1 MSIIIQAGHES
12 SSSEAL
18 MEWLYS
24 RGFKK
29 PILSNVQQL
38 SGKKIADTLDKIIS
52 RKQSADNSK
61 LTESIVVDFLL
72 ANIDQND
79 WGWADSK
86 NLTAL
91 SYWQSFEPNTRFVLV
106 FDHPKKMLSQFAEDE
121 LTRSK
126 VSDLMEEW
134 VLYHSTLLSFFEA
147 HSDTCLLLEG
157 LFATKKVIETR
168 NLFQSLS
175 SSLVLNSHSQV
186 DTNSIKDIRIIEK
199 NNNIAHEMMVEEIV
213 KNYPEVVNVFNSLL
227 NKANLKG
234 SKVIYKTKKPEIDTL
249 VAAITDITNLKTD
262 LDHKSHTID
271 HLQKECKAADVLKS
285 ENERLTA
292 ALFRAQEAINKLS
305 KEKTAI
311 EKKVTDFEQV
321 DKKNEELAL
330 ENNALIAALHTLQE
344 SIERKTTDNQS
355 VEMNDKKLLM
365 TNQILE
371 QENAWLVD
379 ELHDTQNL
387 LEKKYASLKP
397 SNIDEMVQS
406 NKNIQAS
413 GTVSIYHTPESR
425 VKNDFPYR
433 LGATLVKTKTM
444 KDMLS
449 LPMTV
454 AREYHDYLQIKKE
467 LESLPPLDKES
478 DVLQAEKTKAHLSYR
493 VGNAI
498 TQSIKSP
505 KRIINMPVILGK
517 EILNFKK

>member
-24 RGFKK
+24 RGLKK

-52 RKQSADNSK
+52 EKQSVGNTK
-61 LTESIVVDFLL
+61 LAENILVDFLL
-72 ANIDQND
+72 ANIDQDD

-106 FDHPKKMLSQFAEDE
+106 FDHPKKILSQFPEKE
-121 LTRSK
+121 LTIGK
-126 VSDLMEEW
+126 VDDLMEEW
-134 VLYHSTLLSFFEA
+134 LSYHSTMLNFFDT
-147 HSDTCLLLEG
+147 HSDKCLLLEG
-157 LFATKKVIETR
+157 DFSIKHVVKTKGLFK
-168 NLFQSLS
+168 SLS
-175 SSLVLNSHSQV
+175 SSLVLKSGWQVEDNS
-186 DTNSIKDIRIIEK
+186 TKDSSLIQSSSD
-199 NNNIAHEMMVEEIV
+199 IAHEMMAEEIV
-213 KNYPEVVNVFNSLL
+213 KTYPEVVNVFNLLL

-234 SKVIYKTKKPEIDTL
+234 SKVIYKTKRPDIDTL

-262 LDHKSHTID
+262 LNHKSHTIE

-285 ENERLTA
+285 ESERLTA
-292 ALFRAQEAINKLS
+292 ALFGAQEAIDKLAA
-305 KEKTAI
+305 EKTAI
-311 EKKVTDFEQV
+311 ENKVNDFEQV

-355 VEMNDKKLLM
+355 AEINDKKLLM
-365 TNQILE
+365 INQTLE
-371 QENAWLVD
+371 QENAWLVE
-379 ELHDTQNL
+379 ELHNTQNL
-387 LEKKYASLKP
+387 LEKKYASVKP
-397 SNIDEMVQS
+397 PITDEAAQS

-444 KDMLS
+444 KDMVS

-478 DVLQAEKTKAHLSYR
+478 DLLRAEKTKAHLSYR
-493 VGNAI
+493 VGNTV

-505 KRIINMPVILGK
+505 KKMVRLPINIGK
-517 EILNFKK
+517 EILSFKK

>member
-18 MEWLYS
+18 MKLLYS
-24 RGFKK
+24 RGLKK
-29 PILSNVQQL
+29 PVLSNVQQL
-38 SGKKIADTLDKIIS
+38 SGKKIADTLDKILS
-52 RKQSADNSK
+52 EKQSVGNTK
-61 LTESIVVDFLL
+61 LAENIVVDFLL
-72 ANIDQND
+72 ANIDQDD

-91 SYWQSFEPNTRFVLV
+91 SYWQSFEPNTRFALV
-106 FDHPKKMLSQFAEDE
+106 FDHPKKILSQFSEKD
-121 LTRSK
+121 LTIGK
-126 VSDLMEEW
+126 VDDLMEGW
-134 VLYHSTLLSFFEA
+134 LSYHSTMLNFFDT
-147 HSDTCLLLEG
+147 HSDKCLLLEG
-157 LFATKKVIETR
+157 DFSIKHVVKTKGLFK
-168 NLFQSLS
+168 SLS
-175 SSLVLNSHSQV
+175 SSLVLKSGWQVEDNSA
-186 DTNSIKDIRIIEK
+186 KDSSLIQSSSD
-199 NNNIAHEMMVEEIV
+199 IAHEMMAEEIV
-213 KNYPEVVNVFNSLL
+213 KNYPEVVNVFNLLL

-234 SKVIYKTKKPEIDTL
+234 SKVIYKTKRPEIDTL

-292 ALFRAQEAINKLS
+292 SLFGAQEAINKLS

-344 SIERKTTDNQS
+344 SIERKTTNNQS

-365 TNQILE
+365 TNQTLE
-371 QENAWLVD
+371 QENAWLVG
-379 ELHDTQNL
+379 ELHNTQNL

-397 SNIDEMVQS
+397 SNIDEMAQS

-425 VKNDFPYR
+425 VKNDLPYR
-433 LGATLVKTKTM
+433 LGSALVKTKTM
-444 KDMLS
+444 KDMMS
-449 LPMTV
+449 LPVTV
-454 AREYHDYLQIKKE
+454 AREYRDYLQIKKE
-467 LESLPPLDKES
+467 LESLPPLDKEG
-478 DVLQAEKTKAHLSYR
+478 DILQAEKIKTHLSYR
-493 VGNAI
+493 VGN
-498 TQSIKSP
+498 TVMQSIKSP
-505 KRIINMPVILGK
+505 KKIVRLPVDIGK
-517 EILNFKK
+517 EVLDFKK